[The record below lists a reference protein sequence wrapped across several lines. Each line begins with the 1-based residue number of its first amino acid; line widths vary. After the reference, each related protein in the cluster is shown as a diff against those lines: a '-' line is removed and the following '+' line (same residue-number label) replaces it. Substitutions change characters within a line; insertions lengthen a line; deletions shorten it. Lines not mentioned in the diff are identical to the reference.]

1 MSVDADI
8 SALRKDFQEHLQR
21 DARTTTQV
29 AVIGQIVERIE
40 DHIKTQ
46 NGQVATIKEDQL
58 RQEGAF
64 GMLKWMIGY
73 VLVPLAGIGVVI
85 TGIVLGYLVR
95 GG

>member
-1 MSVDADI
+1 MSVEADI
-8 SALRKDFQEHLQR
+8 SALRQDFQKHLQR
-21 DARTTTQV
+21 DV
-29 AVIGQIVERIE
+29 EMHSKIAVTAEIVGRIE
-40 DHIKTQ
+40 EHIKTQ
-46 NGQVATIKEDQL
+46 NGQVADIKEDQL

-73 VLVPLAGIGVVI
+73 VLVPLAGIGVII